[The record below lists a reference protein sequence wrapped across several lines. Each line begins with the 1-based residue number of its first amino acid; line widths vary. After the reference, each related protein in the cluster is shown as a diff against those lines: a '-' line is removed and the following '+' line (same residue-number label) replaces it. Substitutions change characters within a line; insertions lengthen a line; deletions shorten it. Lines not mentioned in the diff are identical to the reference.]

1 MQENARMGPGPLE
14 RIIPSSVKEINLTI
28 CVTGEAIVGIF
39 NHAMVGVRGLGDI
52 IVFGTLSGQAVD
64 SRGVFEGREI
74 DYLLEPG
81 EVKFLVR
88 TDLDILL

>member
-1 MQENARMGPGPLE
+1 MGPSPLE
-14 RIIPSSVKEINLTI
+14 RIIPPSVGEINRTI

-39 NHAMVGVRGLGDI
+39 NHAMAGSRGLSDI
-52 IVFGTLSGQAVD
+52 AVFGTLSGQAIN
-64 SRGVFEGREI
+64 SRGVFEAREI